1 MNYDDYAR
9 QYASTRWA
17 VPWITSVL
25 ARQVSLLPASA
36 TLLEIGCG
44 TGNYIITLAEMFPS
58 CVCRAFDLSREMLAV
73 ARSRS
78 GSVGFLLGDADT
90 SFPYSAQE
98 ADFAFLVDVV
108 HHLRNLDNLFRE
120 SARILKP
127 RGILAV
133 VTDSEANI
141 RNRSLTHFFPEIL
154 DIELIRYPPIEELN
168 SAAKRAGLKC
178 DAQEPAEGDIELND
192 TFIAKLEQKCSSA
205 MRLISPEVHRAG
217 IVRVREG
224 QKRGEKWH
232 SCYTALIY
240 SKDRQERST
249 NGLSR

>member
-1 MNYDDYAR
+1 MGQPMNYDDYAQ

-25 ARQVSLLPASA
+25 ARQVSPLPAIS

-58 CVCRAFDLSREMLAV
+58 CVCKAFDLSREMLAV

-78 GSVGFLLGDADT
+78 GSVRFLVGDADA

-127 RGILAV
+127 RGILVV

-154 DIELIRYPPIEELN
+154 DVELKRYPLIEELN
-168 SAAKRAGLKC
+168 SAAKRAGLRC
-178 DAQEPAEGDIELND
+178 DAQEPAEGDLDLND
-192 TFIAKLEQKCSSA
+192 AFIAKLEQKCSSA
-205 MRLISPEVHRAG
+205 MRLISPEAHRAG
-217 IVRVREG
+217 MVRVREG

-232 SCYTALIY
+232 SCYTALTY
-240 SKDRQERST
+240 SKDT
-249 NGLSR
+249 